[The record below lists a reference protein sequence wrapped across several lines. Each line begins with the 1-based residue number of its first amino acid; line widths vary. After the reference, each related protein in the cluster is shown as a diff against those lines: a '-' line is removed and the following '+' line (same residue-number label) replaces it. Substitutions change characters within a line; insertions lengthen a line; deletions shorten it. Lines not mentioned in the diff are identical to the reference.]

1 MRINAFDESFFSPS
15 DSITLQYSNC
25 FFCKGVAMIRPSSPF
40 FHYYRTKT
48 FCSLFKMNK
57 LISFAHFCSI
67 KKCTKRCSVS
77 LSYQSSFFCLLL
89 IVKAKSRTFF
99 SILLFFLDGTQF
111 AFRFGVS
118 ISKEL
123 WIWYTWKLTV
133 LILIGL
139 HEHSKINLTF
149 E

>member
-67 KKCTKRCSVS
+67 KKCTKRCLVS

-99 SILLFFLDGTQF
+99 SILLFFFFGWHPVCIQIR
-111 AFRFGVS
+111 RFYF
-118 ISKEL
+118 KL

-139 HEHSKINLTF
+139 HEHFKINLTF

>member
-99 SILLFFLDGTQF
+99 SILLFFWMAHSLHSDSAFLFRKNYEFDTLENWQF
-111 AFRFGVS
+111 
-118 ISKEL
+118 
-123 WIWYTWKLTV
+123 WYWSVYMNIPK
-133 LILIGL
+133 
-139 HEHSKINLTF
+139 
-149 E
+149 